1 MPIATSSS
9 GSTPTSTSPTID
21 VPATVFGTYLTIA
34 LLAAGT
40 DLVTKA
46 LANLVLRNG
55 HTIPVSESFGFV
67 LVRNTGIAG
76 GASLGPMTWLLN
88 VLVTLAAV
96 LMVMR
101 IVTPLSAV
109 DPRATFALGLVS
121 GGAIGNLTS
130 MVTGSEGVTDFIALQ
145 ISSLTTVVMNVADL
159 FLWTGAILLIPV
171 VVKLVGA
178 VIAERAE
185 KSDRVTA

>member
-159 FLWTGAILLIPV
+159 LLWTGAILLMPV

>member
-67 LVRNTGIAG
+67 LVHNTGIAG

-88 VLVTLAAV
+88 VVVTLAAV

-159 FLWTGAILLIPV
+159 LLWTGAILLMPV